1 MDFFSKFLTPL
12 FKVQKSR
19 FFLASY
25 KKCFTILLFIVSSYV
40 GRFRLSDCMLR
51 YIHAAIIQADFYMD
65 GNDNLYNCFH
75 TGIWI

>member
-12 FKVQKSR
+12 FKVQKAVS
-19 FFLASY
+19 LASY